1 MAGLG
6 SLGRLKDKVR
16 SSLRGR
22 DQRGPGRSGDADAT
36 GGITVSYQPEH
47 DGDAD
52 PGEVVW
58 SWVPYEDDPS
68 QGKDRPTLV
77 LGHDGDLL
85 AVVPLSSKD
94 HSDRRDAGE
103 WVPVGSGG
111 WDSSGR
117 PSYADASRVLR
128 RSRLGSARGCGARPA
143 PLRRVL
149 ARVGELHG
157 WSLLTCGL
165 SGGGRVSRCSEVVRH
180 DEHRSRRSLG
190 PARRTGSAGA

>member
-6 SLGRLKDKVR
+6 SLGRLKEKVR

-22 DQRGPGRSGDADAT
+22 DQRGQGRSGDADAT

-128 RSRLGSARGCGARPA
+128 VAPGSVRREGAA
-143 PLRRVL
+143 LDRRRFDEVL

-157 WSLLTCGL
+157 WSL
-165 SGGGRVSRCSEVVRH
+165 
-180 DEHRSRRSLG
+180 
-190 PARRTGSAGA
+190 